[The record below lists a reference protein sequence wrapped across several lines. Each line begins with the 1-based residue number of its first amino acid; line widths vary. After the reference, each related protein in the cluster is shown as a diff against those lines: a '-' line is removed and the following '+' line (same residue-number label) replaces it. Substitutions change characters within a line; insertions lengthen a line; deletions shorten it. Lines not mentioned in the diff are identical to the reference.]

1 MFKFLTKQ
9 FIYGRIYL
17 WVKDKLGAILFLFI
31 SIFLIIYFHNEYLN
45 YIEYKEKFAESYV
58 GLSFVIKNIL
68 ILLVAG
74 GYFYFYFVLGR
85 NKKSIEEKSNQK
97 QASIKEESKTS
108 EMVSSLD
115 EFLDD
120 DELIDDWNNRHYWS
134 CSSINRLI
142 YYEPMTT
149 PTIIACVI
157 VVSLALLSIPLI
169 KSFLAKRDKEK

>member
-9 FIYGRIYL
+9 FIYGRVYL
-17 WVKDKLGAILFLFI
+17 WVKDKLAAILFLSI
-31 SIFLIIYFHNEYLN
+31 SIFLIIYFHNEYLK

-97 QASIKEESKTS
+97 QASVKEESKSS
-108 EMVSSLD
+108 EMVDSLD
-115 EFLDD
+115 EFLSD
-120 DELIDDWNNRHYWS
+120 DELN
-134 CSSINRLI
+134 
-142 YYEPMTT
+142 
-149 PTIIACVI
+149 
-157 VVSLALLSIPLI
+157 
-169 KSFLAKRDKEK
+169 K

>member
-17 WVKDKLGAILFLFI
+17 WIKDRLGAILFLSI
-31 SIFLIIYFHNEYLN
+31 SIFLIIYFHNEYLK

-74 GYFYFYFVLGR
+74 GYFYFYFVLR
-85 NKKSIEEKSNQK
+85 SSKKNIEEKSIQK
-97 QASIKEESKTS
+97 QTDEKEEMKGSN
-108 EMVSSLD
+108 MVSSLD

-120 DELIDDWNNRHYWS
+120 DELNRW
-134 CSSINRLI
+134 LKQ
-142 YYEPMTT
+142 
-149 PTIIACVI
+149 
-157 VVSLALLSIPLI
+157 L
-169 KSFLAKRDKEK
+169 

>member
-17 WVKDKLGAILFLFI
+17 WIKDKLGAILFLFI
-31 SIFLIIYFHNEYLN
+31 SIFLIIYFHNEYLK

-74 GYFYFYFVLGR
+74 GYFYFYFILGR

-97 QASIKEESKTS
+97 QASVKEESKSS
-108 EMVSSLD
+108 EMVDSLD
-115 EFLDD
+115 EFLSD
-120 DELIDDWNNRHYWS
+120 DELN
-134 CSSINRLI
+134 
-142 YYEPMTT
+142 
-149 PTIIACVI
+149 
-157 VVSLALLSIPLI
+157 
-169 KSFLAKRDKEK
+169 K

>member
-17 WVKDKLGAILFLFI
+17 WVKDKLGAILFLSI
-31 SIFLIIYFHNEYLN
+31 SIFLIIYFHNEYLK

-97 QASIKEESKTS
+97 QASVKEESKSS
-108 EMVSSLD
+108 EMVDSLD
-115 EFLDD
+115 EFLSD
-120 DELIDDWNNRHYWS
+120 DELN
-134 CSSINRLI
+134 
-142 YYEPMTT
+142 
-149 PTIIACVI
+149 
-157 VVSLALLSIPLI
+157 
-169 KSFLAKRDKEK
+169 K

>member
-17 WVKDKLGAILFLFI
+17 WIKDKLGAILFLFI
-31 SIFLIIYFHNEYLN
+31 SIFLIIYFHNEYLQ

-74 GYFYFYFVLGR
+74 GYFYFYFVLGK

-97 QASIKEESKTS
+97 QASVKEESKSS
-108 EMVSSLD
+108 EMVDSLD
-115 EFLDD
+115 EFLND
-120 DELIDDWNNRHYWS
+120 DELN
-134 CSSINRLI
+134 
-142 YYEPMTT
+142 
-149 PTIIACVI
+149 
-157 VVSLALLSIPLI
+157 
-169 KSFLAKRDKEK
+169 K

>member
-9 FIYGRIYL
+9 FIYGRFYL
-17 WVKDKLGAILFLFI
+17 WIKDKLGAILFLFI

-97 QASIKEESKTS
+97 QASVKEESNSS
-108 EMVSSLD
+108 EMVESLD
-115 EFLDD
+115 EFLSD
-120 DELIDDWNNRHYWS
+120 DELN
-134 CSSINRLI
+134 
-142 YYEPMTT
+142 
-149 PTIIACVI
+149 
-157 VVSLALLSIPLI
+157 
-169 KSFLAKRDKEK
+169 K

>member
-17 WVKDKLGAILFLFI
+17 WVKDRLGAILFLSI
-31 SIFLIIYFHNEYLN
+31 SIFLIIYFHNEYLK

-97 QASIKEESKTS
+97 QASVKEESKSS
-108 EMVSSLD
+108 EMVDSLD
-115 EFLDD
+115 EFLSD
-120 DELIDDWNNRHYWS
+120 DELN
-134 CSSINRLI
+134 
-142 YYEPMTT
+142 
-149 PTIIACVI
+149 
-157 VVSLALLSIPLI
+157 
-169 KSFLAKRDKEK
+169 K

>member
-17 WVKDKLGAILFLFI
+17 WIKDRLGAILFLSI
-31 SIFLIIYFHNEYLN
+31 SIFLIIYFHNEYLK

-85 NKKSIEEKSNQK
+85 NKKSIEDKSNQK
-97 QASIKEESKTS
+97 QASVKEESKSS
-108 EMVSSLD
+108 EMVDSLD
-115 EFLDD
+115 EFLSD
-120 DELIDDWNNRHYWS
+120 DELN
-134 CSSINRLI
+134 
-142 YYEPMTT
+142 
-149 PTIIACVI
+149 
-157 VVSLALLSIPLI
+157 
-169 KSFLAKRDKEK
+169 K

>member
-17 WVKDKLGAILFLFI
+17 CVKDKLGAILFLFI
-31 SIFLIIYFHNEYLN
+31 SIFLIIYFHNEYLK

-74 GYFYFYFVLGR
+74 GYFYFYFVLGK

-97 QASIKEESKTS
+97 QASIKKEESKTS
-108 EMVSSLD
+108 DMVSSLD
-115 EFLDD
+115 EFLND
-120 DELIDDWNNRHYWS
+120 DELNR
-134 CSSINRLI
+134 
-142 YYEPMTT
+142 
-149 PTIIACVI
+149 
-157 VVSLALLSIPLI
+157 
-169 KSFLAKRDKEK
+169 

>member
-17 WVKDKLGAILFLFI
+17 WIKDRLGAILFLSI
-31 SIFLIIYFHNEYLN
+31 SIFLIIYFHNEYLQ

-97 QASIKEESKTS
+97 QASVKEESKSS
-108 EMVSSLD
+108 EMVDSLD
-115 EFLDD
+115 EFLSD
-120 DELIDDWNNRHYWS
+120 DELN
-134 CSSINRLI
+134 
-142 YYEPMTT
+142 
-149 PTIIACVI
+149 
-157 VVSLALLSIPLI
+157 
-169 KSFLAKRDKEK
+169 K

>member
-17 WVKDKLGAILFLFI
+17 WIKDRLGAILFLSI
-31 SIFLIIYFHNEYLN
+31 SIFLIIYFHNEYLK

-108 EMVSSLD
+108 DMVSSLD

-120 DELIDDWNNRHYWS
+120 DELNR
-134 CSSINRLI
+134 
-142 YYEPMTT
+142 
-149 PTIIACVI
+149 
-157 VVSLALLSIPLI
+157 
-169 KSFLAKRDKEK
+169 

>member
-17 WVKDKLGAILFLFI
+17 WIKDKLGAILFLSI
-31 SIFLIIYFHNEYLN
+31 SIFLIIYFHNEYLK

-74 GYFYFYFVLGR
+74 GYFYFYFVLGK

-97 QASIKEESKTS
+97 QASVKEESKSS
-108 EMVSSLD
+108 EMVDSLD
-115 EFLDD
+115 EFLSD
-120 DELIDDWNNRHYWS
+120 DELN
-134 CSSINRLI
+134 
-142 YYEPMTT
+142 
-149 PTIIACVI
+149 
-157 VVSLALLSIPLI
+157 
-169 KSFLAKRDKEK
+169 K

>member
-9 FIYGRIYL
+9 FIYGRVYL
-17 WVKDKLGAILFLFI
+17 WVKDKLGAILFLSI
-31 SIFLIIYFHNEYLN
+31 SIFLIIYFHNEYLK

-85 NKKSIEEKSNQK
+85 NKKSIEEKFNQK
-97 QASIKEESKTS
+97 QANIKEESKDS

-115 EFLDD
+115 EFLND
-120 DELIDDWNNRHYWS
+120 DEVNR
-134 CSSINRLI
+134 
-142 YYEPMTT
+142 
-149 PTIIACVI
+149 
-157 VVSLALLSIPLI
+157 
-169 KSFLAKRDKEK
+169 

>member
-17 WVKDKLGAILFLFI
+17 WIKDRLGAILFLSI
-31 SIFLIIYFHNEYLN
+31 SIFLIIYFHNEYLK

-85 NKKSIEEKSNQK
+85 NKKSIEEKFNQK
-97 QASIKEESKTS
+97 QADIKEESKAS

-115 EFLDD
+115 EFLND
-120 DELIDDWNNRHYWS
+120 DEVNR
-134 CSSINRLI
+134 
-142 YYEPMTT
+142 
-149 PTIIACVI
+149 
-157 VVSLALLSIPLI
+157 
-169 KSFLAKRDKEK
+169 

>member
-9 FIYGRIYL
+9 FIYGRIFL
-17 WVKDKLGAILFLFI
+17 WIKDKLGAILFLFI
-31 SIFLIIYFHNEYLN
+31 SIFLIIYFHNEYLQ

-97 QASIKEESKTS
+97 QASVKEESKSS
-108 EMVSSLD
+108 EMVDSLD
-115 EFLDD
+115 EFLSD
-120 DELIDDWNNRHYWS
+120 DEFNKWLKQY
-134 CSSINRLI
+134 
-142 YYEPMTT
+142 
-149 PTIIACVI
+149 
-157 VVSLALLSIPLI
+157 LL
-169 KSFLAKRDKEK
+169 

>member
-17 WVKDKLGAILFLFI
+17 WIKDRLGAILFLSI
-31 SIFLIIYFHNEYLN
+31 SIFLIIYFHNEYLK

-97 QASIKEESKTS
+97 QASIKEESKNS
-108 EMVSSLD
+108 DMVSSLD

-120 DELIDDWNNRHYWS
+120 DELNR
-134 CSSINRLI
+134 
-142 YYEPMTT
+142 
-149 PTIIACVI
+149 
-157 VVSLALLSIPLI
+157 
-169 KSFLAKRDKEK
+169 

>member
-17 WVKDKLGAILFLFI
+17 WIKDRLGAILFLSI

-68 ILLVAG
+68 ILLIAG
-74 GYFYFYFVLGR
+74 GYFYFYFVLGK

-97 QASIKEESKTS
+97 QASVKEESKSS
-108 EMVSSLD
+108 EMVDSLD
-115 EFLDD
+115 EFLSD
-120 DELIDDWNNRHYWS
+120 DELN
-134 CSSINRLI
+134 
-142 YYEPMTT
+142 
-149 PTIIACVI
+149 
-157 VVSLALLSIPLI
+157 
-169 KSFLAKRDKEK
+169 K

>member
-17 WVKDKLGAILFLFI
+17 WIKDRLGAILFLSI
-31 SIFLIIYFHNEYLN
+31 SIFLIIYFHNEYLK

-74 GYFYFYFVLGR
+74 GYFYFYFVLGK

-97 QASIKEESKTS
+97 QASVKEESKSS

-120 DELIDDWNNRHYWS
+120 DELN
-134 CSSINRLI
+134 
-142 YYEPMTT
+142 
-149 PTIIACVI
+149 
-157 VVSLALLSIPLI
+157 
-169 KSFLAKRDKEK
+169 K

>member
-17 WVKDKLGAILFLFI
+17 WIKDRLGAILFLSI
-31 SIFLIIYFHNEYLN
+31 SIFLIIYFHNEYLK

-97 QASIKEESKTS
+97 QASVKEESKSS
-108 EMVSSLD
+108 EMGDSLD
-115 EFLDD
+115 EFLSD
-120 DELIDDWNNRHYWS
+120 DELN
-134 CSSINRLI
+134 
-142 YYEPMTT
+142 
-149 PTIIACVI
+149 
-157 VVSLALLSIPLI
+157 
-169 KSFLAKRDKEK
+169 K

>member
-9 FIYGRIYL
+9 LIYGRIYL

-85 NKKSIEEKSNQK
+85 NKKNIEKKSIQK
-97 QASIKEESKTS
+97 QTDQKEEMKGSD
-108 EMVSSLD
+108 MVSSLD
-115 EFLDD
+115 EFLND
-120 DELIDDWNNRHYWS
+120 DELNR
-134 CSSINRLI
+134 
-142 YYEPMTT
+142 
-149 PTIIACVI
+149 
-157 VVSLALLSIPLI
+157 
-169 KSFLAKRDKEK
+169 

>member
-9 FIYGRIYL
+9 LIYGRIYL

-31 SIFLIIYFHNEYLN
+31 SIFLIIYFHNEYLK

-85 NKKSIEEKSNQK
+85 NKKNIEEKSNQK

-108 EMVSSLD
+108 DMVSSLD

-120 DELIDDWNNRHYWS
+120 DE
-134 CSSINRLI
+134 
-142 YYEPMTT
+142 
-149 PTIIACVI
+149 
-157 VVSLALLSIPLI
+157 
-169 KSFLAKRDKEK
+169 